1 MKTGEPMDKAGGY
14 GIQGIGGCLITGI
27 KGDYYNVANGSGFM
41 KCVGDG
47 LSPESVLQRAQHSVK
62 GNVLCLLTNTELASL
77 QLPTLTYWLETIVL
91 SPWK

>member
-1 MKTGEPMDKAGGY
+1 MDKAGGY

-27 KGDYYNVANGSGFM
+27 KGDYYNVANGSDCM
-41 KCVGDG
+41 KGVGDG
-47 LSPESVLQRAQHSVK
+47 LPPESVLQRAQHSVK

>member
-1 MKTGEPMDKAGGY
+1 MDKAGGY

-27 KGDYYNVANGSGFM
+27 KGDYYNVAGGHGCM
-41 KCVGDG
+41 KRVGDG
-47 LSPESVLQRAQHSVK
+47 LPPESVLQRAQHSVK
-62 GNVLCLLTNTELASL
+62 GNVLCLLTNMELASL

>member
-1 MKTGEPMDKAGGY
+1 MDKAGGY

-47 LSPESVLQRAQHSVK
+47 LPPESVLQRAQHSVK

>member
-1 MKTGEPMDKAGGY
+1 MDKAGGY

-27 KGDYYNVANGSGFM
+27 KGDYYNVAGGHGCMKRVGNG
-41 KCVGDG
+41 
-47 LSPESVLQRAQHSVK
+47 LPPESVLQRAQHSVK
-62 GNVLCLLTNTELASL
+62 RRNVVCLLTNMELASL